1 MQLKKCAILV
11 SIAAFLVCFV
21 GHALAMSYLAN
32 TESGKYHKSTCRTIK
47 YPDDPHFIHFDSIE
61 ECEEAGYVRCKV
73 CFK

>member
-1 MQLKKCAILV
+1 MKLKKHVIILSV
-11 SIAAFLVCFV
+11 ALFLVCFV
-21 GHALAMSYLAN
+21 GHAIAMSYLAN

-47 YPDDPHFIHFDSIE
+47 DPDAPHFIHFDSIE